1 MNFYSATKLFCCN
14 IGLARRLFGVFH
26 KILQKNLSN
35 FLANPTHT
43 FLHFYDH
50 SHHFPVQHYFCS
62 PNLYMYTLP
71 TCPILLRER
80 AVPICP
86 CVFGR
91 LMQRADSFEKTLML
105 RKIESRRR
113 RRWQRMRWL
122 DGITDSMDVG
132 LGELQELVMDR
143 EAWCAVVHG
152 VAQSWT
158 WLSNWTELNFSHWSP
173 PTPVK
178 TSLEKLG
185 PLINSILSTA

>member
-113 RRWQRMRWL
+113 RRWQRKRCL
-122 DGITDSMDVG
+122 DGISVSIEMNLSKLHKIVK
-132 LGELQELVMDR
+132 DR
-143 EAWCAVVHG
+143 ETCCAAAHG
-152 VAQSWT
+152 VAKSGT
-158 WLSNWTELNFSHWSP
+158 WLRDWITI
-173 PTPVK
+173 K
-178 TSLEKLG
+178 Y
-185 PLINSILSTA
+185 SIQI